1 VVQVLLSKANQT
13 ASFTPNVSASSYMGM
28 KVTLLATESAL
39 KNNVEYQLTFILKAC
54 KQQTSTSYP
63 LMFDNQF

>member
-1 VVQVLLSKANQT
+1 
-13 ASFTPNVSASSYMGM
+13 MGM